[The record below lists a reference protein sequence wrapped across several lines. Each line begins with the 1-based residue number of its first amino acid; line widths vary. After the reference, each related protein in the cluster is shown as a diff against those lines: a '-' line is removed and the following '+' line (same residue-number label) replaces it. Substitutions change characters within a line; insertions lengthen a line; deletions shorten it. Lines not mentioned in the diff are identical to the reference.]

1 MGSQRSREGRGERSN
16 DASAS
21 TDAGLRREQTSRP
34 SINRL
39 EEVRRRVVAERE
51 QQGLPEFIEDEAILD
66 KIVDILT
73 LGVDHGEDNRGED
86 NCVL

>member
-1 MGSQRSREGRGERSN
+1 M
-16 DASAS
+16 
-21 TDAGLRREQTSRP
+21 RREQTSRP